1 MISFRRTWAVAACT
15 LALVG
20 CDRCSKTSSSEAADG
35 AASTT
40 ASANTD
46 GGANAAVRATD
57 GAAEASETDDAG
69 SVNTLTISSDVVAA
83 AVNPSKLP
91 AYHGPT
97 GSVEGTITVTGD
109 PAPVVTADFKKCP
122 GAQNIWGR
130 AFREGAP
137 LADGKSR
144 PLEGAVVVVT
154 GYEGFFLPETK
165 PAVTATIEGCGFTQR
180 TLTLTFGQRI
190 DVLNRSNDYWT
201 PYLEPGSKQVMRM
214 ATPHGD
220 AVPLYPN
227 KPGRWA
233 ILDHDRSYASV
244 DAYVF
249 LHPLHASTDLTGHY
263 RIDGLPVGKVQIGAA
278 HPQFSASA
286 TSELEVEANVV
297 HKVDLS
303 LSFDAKAWAA
313 TNATKP
319 VPTIR

>member
-1 MISFRRTWAVAACT
+1 MNPRKRTWAIAAYAV
-15 LALVG
+15 ALVG
-20 CDRCSKTSSSEAADG
+20 CDRCSKTTTENTVDG
-35 AASTT
+35 AAGATS
-40 ASANTD
+40 SANTAATAPATD
-46 GGANAAVRATD
+46 TGEANA
-57 GAAEASETDDAG
+57 TDDAG
-69 SVNTLTISSDVVAA
+69 SVNALSITSDEVAA

-97 GSVEGTITVTGD
+97 GSIEGTITVTGD
-109 PAPVVTADFKKCP
+109 PAPVVDADFKKCP

-154 GYEGFFLPETK
+154 GYEGFFIPETK

-180 TLTLTFGQRI
+180 TLTMTFGQRI
-190 DVLNRSNDYWT
+190 DVLNRSSDYWT
-201 PYLEPGSKQVMRM
+201 PYLEPGTKQVMRM

-233 ILDHDRSYASV
+233 LLDHDRGYASV
-244 DAYVF
+244 DVYVF
-249 LHPLHASTDLTGHY
+249 LHPLHGSTDLAGHY
-263 RIDGLPVGKVQIGAA
+263 RIDGLPVGKVQVGAA
-278 HPQFSASA
+278 HPQFATSA

-313 TNATKP
+313 TNTPKP
-319 VPTIR
+319 IPTIR